1 MGRSLNQNNINF
13 YNMHGW
19 VVEKNIFSDGEIKNI
34 KKEINSFL
42 KENIKSYHG
51 RDINF
56 FNDVP
61 DINTVNSFHRMDDC
75 PFVKKLALNSK
86 IYDISKKY
94 LNSKKPD
101 LRACEL
107 FAKPRLN
114 GLPAPIHQ
122 DNFYWC
128 VNDANALTVWL
139 ALDETNEKNGG
150 VFYYDGS
157 HKYGIFEHVPSY
169 AKGSSQK
176 IKNSK
181 TLKKY
186 EISTPKLNIGD
197 CVIHHCLT
205 AHGSKE
211 NKSKKNRR
219 GLTFQFKSEN
229 SFYDDE
235 LKIIYEKSLN
245 SQILRRNSNIK

>member
-1 MGRSLNQNNINF
+1 MGRSLKKENIEF
-13 YNMHGW
+13 YKSHGW
-19 VVEKNIFSDGEIKNI
+19 VVERKIFSDTEIEKI
-34 KKEINSFL
+34 KKEINIFL
-42 KENIKSYHG
+42 KKNINIYNG

-56 FNDVP
+56 FNDTP
-61 DINTVNSFHRMDDC
+61 DINNINSFHKMDDC
-75 PFVKKLALNSK
+75 SFIKKIDLNSK

-114 GLPAPIHQ
+114 GLSAPIHQ

-128 VNDANALTVWL
+128 VNDANALTIWL
-139 ALDETNEKNGG
+139 ALDETSEKNGG

-157 HKYGIFEHVPSY
+157 HKDGVFEHVPSY
-169 AKGSSQK
+169 AKGSSQT
-176 IKNSK
+176 IKNK
-181 TLKKY
+181 NTLEKY
-186 EISTPKLNIGD
+186 NISIPKLNIGD
-197 CVIHHCLT
+197 CVIHHSLT

-211 NKSKKNRR
+211 NKSKNNRR

-229 SFYDDE
+229 SFYDNE

-245 SQILRRNSNIK
+245 SQILSRNSNFK